1 MTSKKDPPA
10 PKIEWRDPSALHPH
24 PRNTNTHSAEQ
35 IDQIANMI
43 DLVGWTKP
51 IIVDENDVILAGH
64 GACMAAIQ
72 RSADRVP
79 VLVKKD
85 LSEERKRAYLIADNK
100 IAQNAEWDFELLKS
114 ELDDLIQ
121 FPEISADIM
130 GFSDED
136 MKMFKSVELSD
147 GSGEGGESN
156 GLKTMVFHVT
166 PDQYEV
172 IYDVLQRN
180 AHNAVIDPLNPS
192 KFGNV
197 LFWAIKK
204 LDAEV

>member
-10 PKIEWRDPSALHPH
+10 PKIEWRDPSALRPH

-100 IAQNAEWDFELLKS
+100 IAQNAEWDNELLKS

-121 FPEISADIM
+121 YEDLSADLL
-130 GFSDED
+130 GFSAGE
-136 MKMFKSVELSD
+136 VRELNKLF
-147 GSGEGGESN
+147 GNGASN
-156 GLKTMVFHVT
+156 GGGSLDLKSEYQLLIACENEKSQRDLYKEFRLRDLQVT
-166 PDQYEV
+166 
-172 IYDVLQRN
+172 
-180 AHNAVIDPLNPS
+180 
-192 KFGNV
+192 K
-197 LFWAIKK
+197 IKNG
-204 LDAEV
+204 E